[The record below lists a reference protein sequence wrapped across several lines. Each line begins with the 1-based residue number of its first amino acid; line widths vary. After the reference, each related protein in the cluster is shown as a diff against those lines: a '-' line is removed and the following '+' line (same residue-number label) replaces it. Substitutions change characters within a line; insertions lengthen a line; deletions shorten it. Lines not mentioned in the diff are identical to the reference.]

1 VFSVLAKPNPG
12 RASLSC
18 CNTVMPYTTRFLVE
32 DYTKEE
38 LCSPAAKESCCI
50 ACFVTVLAQGCK
62 RDGSP
67 ASLPLPAVY
76 YTFSRQGLYPGR
88 ATLSCCNT
96 VLLYTT
102 RPLVEGYTQEELSS
116 PAAKGYCWIL
126 CFLTFFLKGACAT
139 ELQQANACPQ
149 THAEPRIAYSR
160 AR

>member
-1 VFSVLAKPNPG
+1 MFSVLAKPNPG

-102 RPLVEGYTQEELSS
+102 RPLVEGFVL
-116 PAAKGYCWIL
+116 L
-126 CFLTFFLKGACAT
+126 NLFFLKGACVT

-149 THAEPRIAYSR
+149 THAGPRIAYSR